1 MKFDDCT
8 HALVKVQEIDEVY
21 DIGNGKL
28 GYINDNYNNVFKPI
42 LNSSNVKITDLKDSP
57 IEVTVIQNG
66 LHRVRNE
73 VRGRCISLGKYI
85 ENIERD
91 ESKVSV

>member
-57 IEVTVIQNG
+57 IEVMVIQNG
-66 LHRVRNE
+66 LHRVR
-73 VRGRCISLGKYI
+73 GRWISLGKYI